1 MFTVSKNIYVND
13 NGFVFNFYSGLT
25 YGLNQTGTFILQ
37 GLQEQTPVSEIARGL
52 EDAYGISRKT
62 VASDVDEFLQQLASL
77 NLISRDGV
85 LPNDSM

>member
-37 GLQEQTPVSEIARGL
+37 GLQERTPVSEIARGL
-52 EDAYGISRKT
+52 EDAYGISRRT

-85 LPNDSM
+85 LQNDSM